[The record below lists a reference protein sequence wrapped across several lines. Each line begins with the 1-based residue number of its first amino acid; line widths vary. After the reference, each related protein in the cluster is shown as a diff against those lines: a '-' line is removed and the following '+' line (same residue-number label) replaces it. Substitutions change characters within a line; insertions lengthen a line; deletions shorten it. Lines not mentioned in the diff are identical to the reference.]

1 MILQILA
8 SNDIYI
14 YMVEAN
20 IPKNRQRQDIPRN
33 RQRQDKVLLQLNKES
48 PFEVEFAT

>member
-1 MILQILA
+1 M
-8 SNDIYI
+8 